1 MATETDLITRP
12 ESPGFSGNKL
22 FSGIKPEIVAELQLI
37 PHRVDFEPDV
47 VVFRE
52 GDPADCF
59 FLIADGGVTISKR
72 GRGGRQEVLS
82 QFGSDEFFGEMAIY
96 DPAPRSAQAATTG
109 PTSLGRVD
117 QAGLERMLALAPL
130 EISANLTRES
140 IRRLRNADSLLIAE
154 LLAAE
159 RLSLVGSMAAGII
172 HDFKNPITVIL
183 GAVQMIERRSDD
195 ATATKY
201 AGMIRRSVD
210 GMLSMAQELLDYS
223 RGAASLQ
230 LQTVSVG
237 DLLAEL
243 DEQALNLLAASGIKV
258 ERRIA
263 YSGAITVDRSRFIR
277 LLLNVVRNAAEAMA
291 GGGTLQLEVDHSGDR
306 VRIHIEDTG
315 EGIPADMLPTI
326 FQPFVTRGKSSGTG
340 LGLAIAKSVVDA
352 HGGNISISSTPGVGT
367 RVLIELPVT
376 QRS

>member
-1 MATETDLITRP
+1 
-12 ESPGFSGNKL
+12 
-22 FSGIKPEIVAELQLI
+22 
-37 PHRVDFEPDV
+37 
-47 VVFRE
+47 
-52 GDPADCF
+52 
-59 FLIADGGVTISKR
+59 
-72 GRGGRQEVLS
+72 
-82 QFGSDEFFGEMAIY
+82 
-96 DPAPRSAQAATTG
+96 
-109 PTSLGRVD
+109 
-117 QAGLERMLALAPL
+117 L

-230 LQTVSVG
+230 LQTLSMG

-263 YSGAITVDRSRFIR
+263 YS
-277 LLLNVVRNAAEAMA
+277 
-291 GGGTLQLEVDHSGDR
+291 
-306 VRIHIEDTG
+306 
-315 EGIPADMLPTI
+315 
-326 FQPFVTRGKSSGTG
+326 
-340 LGLAIAKSVVDA
+340 
-352 HGGNISISSTPGVGT
+352 
-367 RVLIELPVT
+367 
-376 QRS
+376 